1 MSAAT
6 TIIHRDQEPIA
17 AVRPAGVQMTLPIHL
32 EEPIPIHVPTP
43 RRHPNPANRTAY
55 PPLQADQPCGR

>member
-6 TIIHRDQEPIA
+6 TIIRTYREKIA
-17 AVRPAGVQMTLPIHL
+17 DVQLPDVQMTLPVHL
-32 EEPIPIHVPTP
+32 DEPIPIHVPTP

-55 PPLQADQPCGR
+55 PPL